1 MTDQT
6 TNKILGT
13 EEQPAMPP
21 TQDEKTMGML
31 SHLLA
36 IIFPILAPLIIYLVK
51 KDESDFV
58 KKNAAESLN
67 FQITSII
74 VWIVGFVTMIILVG
88 FLILALW
95 GLVSLVLIVIATIR
109 SSEGKIYRYPINIR
123 LIK

>member
-13 EEQPAMPP
+13 EEQPSMPP

>member
-13 EEQPAMPP
+13 EEQPATPP
-21 TQDEKTMGML
+21 TQDEKMMGML

-36 IIFPILAPLIIYLVK
+36 IFFPILAPLIIYLVK

-74 VWIVGFVTMIILVG
+74 VWIAGIITTLILVG
-88 FLILALW
+88 VLILIFW
-95 GLVSLVLIVIATIR
+95 GLVYLILIVLATIR

>member
-1 MTDQT
+1 MTDQ
-6 TNKILGT
+6 NNEKFLGT
-13 EEQPAMPP
+13 QEQPATPP

-74 VWIVGFVTMIILVG
+74 VWIVGFITMIILVG

-95 GLVSLVLIVIATIR
+95 GLVSLILIVVATIR

>member
-1 MTDQT
+1 MTDQNT
-6 TNKILGT
+6 EKFLGT
-13 EEQPAMPP
+13 QEQPATPP

-74 VWIVGFVTMIILVG
+74 VWIVGFITMIILVG

-95 GLVSLVLIVIATIR
+95 GLVSLILIVVATIR